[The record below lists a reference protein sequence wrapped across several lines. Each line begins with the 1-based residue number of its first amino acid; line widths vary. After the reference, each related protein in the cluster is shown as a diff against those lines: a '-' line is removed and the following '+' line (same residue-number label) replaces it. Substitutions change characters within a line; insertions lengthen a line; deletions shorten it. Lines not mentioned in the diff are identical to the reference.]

1 MEEIMHTF
9 VRRVLGFVTQVL
21 FPAPDTTAAD
31 EAWWKGQLKELEE
44 EHYHA
49 LGAWWM
55 EEVPGTCLSCPQP
68 LRLMRWQTSG
78 YGDQCDACIRLAKER
93 HEDFLAACQLEAE
106 AEIQD
111 AMSVK
116 ISL

>member
-1 MEEIMHTF
+1 MQTF
-9 VRRVLGFVTQVL
+9 VRRILGFVTQVL
-21 FPAPDTTAAD
+21 GQKAPTTTAVTVDTTEAD
-31 EAWWKGQLKELEE
+31 EAWWENEVYQAKGDW
-44 EHYHA
+44 YC
-49 LGAWWM
+49 
-55 EEVPGTCLSCPQP
+55 EEVPGKCLSCPQP

-78 YGDQCDACIRLAKER
+78 YGDQCDNCIGLKEKR
-93 HEDFLAACQLEAE
+93 YEDFLIACEADAE

>member
-1 MEEIMHTF
+1 MQTF

-31 EAWWKGQLKELEE
+31 EAWWKQQLLDIEE
-44 EHYHA
+44 EYFVD
-49 LGAWWM
+49 LGNWWL

-78 YGDQCDACIRLAKER
+78 AGDECDKCIAIAKER
-93 HEDFLAACQLEAE
+93 HQDFLDACQLEAE
-106 AEIQD
+106 TEIKD